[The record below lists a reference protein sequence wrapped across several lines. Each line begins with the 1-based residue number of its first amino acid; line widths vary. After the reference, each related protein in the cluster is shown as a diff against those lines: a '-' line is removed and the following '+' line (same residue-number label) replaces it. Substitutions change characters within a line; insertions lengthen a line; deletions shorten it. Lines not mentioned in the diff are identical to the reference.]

1 MRAPVIV
8 VLSLASISLCACDLT
23 RPAYESAGAPA
34 AAGSMYDIY
43 GSADPSKINFLDTVT
58 PQAAPAIALSSLE
71 LATPKGESV
80 VLSDYLKSRNL
91 VVVITRGY
99 AGAICPYCSSQTSR
113 LIANYN
119 DIKSRGAEVVVIYPL
134 EAEKDRPRTDEF
146 LAVVNGQISKA
157 ASDQPPFP
165 LLIDVGLKAVDLLGI
180 RKDLSKPAT
189 YILDQTGA
197 IRFAYVGET
206 LADRPSIKAILQQ
219 LDALGPPPAEAG
231 SETPKG
237 PNPAV
242 TDPPVADPAAA
253 DKG

>member
-1 MRAPVIV
+1 MRAPTML
-8 VLSLASISLCACDLT
+8 VLSIGSLSLCACDLT
-23 RPAYESAGAPA
+23 RPAYETADAPA
-34 AAGSMYDIY
+34 ATGSVYDVY
-43 GSADPSKINFLDTVT
+43 GRVEPSQITFLDTVAS
-58 PQAAPAIALSSLE
+58 QAAPKVTLSNLE
-71 LATPKGESV
+71 LTTPKGESV
-80 VLSDYLKSRNL
+80 VLSDYLQSGNL
-91 VVVITRGY
+91 VVVVTRGY
-99 AGAICPYCSSQTSR
+99 SGAICPYCSSQTSR

-134 EAEKDRPRTDEF
+134 NAESDRPRTDEF

-157 ASDQPPFP
+157 ATDQPPFP
-165 LLIDVGLKAVDLLGI
+165 LLIDTGLKAVDLLGI

-206 LADRPSIKAILQQ
+206 LADRPSIRAILQQ
-219 LDALGPPPAEAG
+219 LDTLGPPSAEAAPAN
-231 SETPKG
+231 PKG